1 MNKATS
7 LYRNA
12 LVWDQVFPA
21 TEVCGSWD
29 AHFRALDGMRR
40 CGYGAVSVTAAYDP
54 EDTQTALNR
63 LSVWR
68 RFLAQH
74 ADRYLL
80 LEQAEDAERARRAGK
95 LAVGFHFQGT
105 TPFGRDL
112 GLVEIFYR
120 LGVRY
125 ALLAYNQRNHVGD
138 GCHEPVQTGLSRFGR
153 ELVAEMQR
161 VGMLVDCSHTGER
174 TARDAFE
181 MAAAPV
187 IYSHVNAAA
196 VHAHDRNIPDDL
208 ALACARTGGV
218 LGVNGIGWF
227 LGQGPDLAALLFRH
241 VDHWVQLLGPNH
253 VAIGLDAV
261 TDPANTL
268 AAVRRDPVKWPVDQG
283 YQSASL
289 PACGPDSLEALTGLM
304 LDAGYAEADCRGILG
319 ENWLRLA
326 RDVWKPASLTAFPA
340 S

>member
-1 MNKATS
+1 MSKAPS

-12 LVWDQVFPA
+12 LIWDQVFPA

-40 CGYGAVSVTAAYDP
+40 RGHGAVSVTVAYDP

-68 RFLAQH
+68 RFLAQN

-80 LEQAEDAERARRAGK
+80 LDRAEDAERARRDGK

-105 TPFGRDL
+105 TPFGREL
-112 GLVEIFYR
+112 GLVEVFYQ

-138 GCHEPVQTGLSRFGR
+138 GCHEPEQSGLSRFGR

-161 VGMLVDCSHTGER
+161 VGMLVDCSHTGDR
-174 TARDAFE
+174 TAREAIE
-181 MAAAPV
+181 MATAPV
-187 IYSHVNAAA
+187 IYSHANAASA
-196 VHAHDRNIPDDL
+196 YAHDRNISDGM
-208 ALACARTGGV
+208 ARACAETGGV
-218 LGVNGIGWF
+218 IGVNGIGWF
-227 LGQGPDLAALLFRH
+227 LGQSADLTALLFRH
-241 VDHWVQLLGPNH
+241 VDHWVQLLGPSH
-253 VAIGLDAV
+253 VGIGLDAV

-268 AAVRRDPVKWPVDQG
+268 AAVRRDPVKWPAEQG
-283 YQSASL
+283 YQSESL
-289 PACGPDSLEALTGLM
+289 PACGPDCLEPLTGLM
-304 LDAGYAEADCRGILG
+304 LAAGYSEADCRGILG

-326 RDVWKPASLTAFPA
+326 RETWKPAGLTPFPA